1 MFDEFDPPLLR
12 AVLPMGMIVFGGLAL
27 YFISTRE
34 PTEAPPQ
41 DAMDGVYENAECPGF
56 TISGG
61 ALRFDGGTI
70 PGIIGRGKS
79 SLYFE
84 TSQSLRY
91 DAGPDGCRLVVAEP
105 DALIHAE
112 RKAFASP
119 AMMIQ
124 LFSANG
130 ARGMYWTRTGPP
142 EAMPEEP
149 QAQGRAP

>member
-12 AVLPMGMIVFGGLAL
+12 AILPMGMIVCGALAL
-27 YFISTRE
+27 YFTSTRE

-56 TISGG
+56 TISDG
-61 ALRFDGGTI
+61 ALRFDGATI
-70 PGIIGRGKS
+70 PGTIGQGKS

-84 TSQSLRY
+84 TAQSLRY
-91 DAGPDGCRLVVAEP
+91 EMGPGGCRLVVAEP
-105 DALIHAE
+105 GALIHAE

-119 AMMIQ
+119 VIMIQ
-124 LFSANG
+124 LFSVDR

-142 EAMPEEP
+142 VAVPDI
-149 QAQGRAP
+149 AQTHGSTP